1 MREQKQ
7 QIQEVIKKLLQAMKN
22 THKKLLSAFATDV
35 LQFDG
40 AEGANFSR
48 SQFFSRNSK
57 VLDKYNDAQICKE
70 TLRIDVDKIREE
82 ASVFKIT
89 FCKIVGRELVNQ
101 QTLFYDNH
109 LGAGFIE
116 DKATQKFYTFSY
128 NEKSSRLFGINSK
141 LARQQEIKGAMKEK
155 F

>member
-22 THKKLLSAFATDV
+22 THKKILSAFATDV

-89 FCKIVGRELVNQ
+89 FCKIVGKELVNQ
-101 QTLFYDNH
+101 QNFFYDSN
-109 LGAGFIE
+109 LKAGFID

-128 NEKSSRLFGINSK
+128 NERLNRIFNVNSK
-141 LARQQEIKGAMKEK
+141 QARKQQIQDVIKQK